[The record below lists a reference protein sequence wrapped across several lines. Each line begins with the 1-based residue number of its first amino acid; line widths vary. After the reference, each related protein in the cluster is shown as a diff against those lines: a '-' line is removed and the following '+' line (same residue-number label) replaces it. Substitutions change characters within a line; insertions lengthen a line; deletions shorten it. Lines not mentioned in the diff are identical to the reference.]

1 MQDYKVVWL
10 FGVDY
15 CNDFFIEFE
24 IIDVQSEHD
33 MVLNFDITN
42 SSIKMNH
49 FQGGITM
56 KML

>member
-15 CNDFFIEFE
+15 CNNFLIEFE

-33 MVLNFDITN
+33 MVVNFDITDN
-42 SSIKMNH
+42 LIR
-49 FQGGITM
+49 
-56 KML
+56 